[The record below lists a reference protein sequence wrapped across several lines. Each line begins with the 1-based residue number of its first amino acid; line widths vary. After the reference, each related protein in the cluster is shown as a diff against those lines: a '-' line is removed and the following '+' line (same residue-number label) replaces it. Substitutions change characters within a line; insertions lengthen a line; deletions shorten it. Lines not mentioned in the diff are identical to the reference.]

1 MAENKQI
8 YDKGMVIIGLLVF
21 VAIVLSPFLYNL
33 GVLAFQGK
41 TPPAPEIKLTDK
53 AKAAK
58 VCVRSTEYMKAE
70 HMQLLDV
77 WREEVVRN
85 GKRTYINSNGKSFNM
100 SLSNTC
106 LDCHSNKAEFCDR
119 CHDYASVR
127 PYCWD
132 CHIDNP
138 KANVKNFAV
147 SEKE

>member
-1 MAENKQI
+1 MK
-8 YDKGMVIIGLLVF
+8 DKKFIVTGVIIF
-21 VAIVLSPFLYNL
+21 IVIVTFPFWYNR
-33 GVLAFQGK
+33 GK
-41 TPPAPEIKLTDK
+41 AAPAPELQLTEK

-70 HMQLLDV
+70 HMQLLDL
-77 WREEVVRN
+77 WRDSVVRR
-85 GKRTYINSNGKSFNM
+85 GDRIYVSPSGQEYNM

-119 CHDYASVR
+119 CHNYASVR

-138 KANVKNFAV
+138 K
-147 SEKE
+147 EKT

>member
-1 MAENKQI
+1 MKDKNKI
-8 YDKGMVIIGLLVF
+8 LAGLVIF
-21 VAIVLSPFLYNL
+21 IVVITLPFWFNM
-33 GVLAFQGK
+33 GK
-41 TPPAPEIKLTDK
+41 AAPAPELELTAK

-58 VCVRSTEYMKAE
+58 VCVMPTAFMKAE

-77 WREEVVRN
+77 WRHNVVRN
-85 GKRTYINSNGKSFNM
+85 GERAFVNPEGKLFDM

-106 LDCHSNKAEFCDR
+106 LDCHSNKEKFCDR

-138 KANVKNFAV
+138 KG
-147 SEKE
+147 E

>member
-1 MAENKQI
+1 MN
-8 YDKGMVIIGLLVF
+8 DKKLIIAGLIIFIIIALF
-21 VAIVLSPFLYNL
+21 PFWYNR
-33 GVLAFQGK
+33 GK
-41 TPPAPEIKLTDK
+41 AAPPPELKLTER

-58 VCVRSTEYMKAE
+58 VCVRSTDYMKAE

-77 WREEVVRN
+77 WREAVVREGDRIYVSPS
-85 GKRTYINSNGKSFNM
+85 GKEYTM

-106 LDCHSNKAEFCDR
+106 LDCHSNKTEFCDR

-138 KANVKNFAV
+138 K
-147 SEKE
+147 EKT